1 MAIAIRDDHYWT
13 REEYEQRVEEG
24 FFQPGER
31 VELVD
36 GVLYEMSPQFPD
48 HAQSISRALYKLL
61 PLFSTDFHV
70 RIQMPLA
77 LGADSE
83 PEPDVAV
90 VPGSPESYDTHPTSS
105 VLIIE
110 VADSSLLHDRKR
122 KASLYARTGI
132 PDYWVVNLVDWRLE
146 VYREPQDGKY
156 KSHIIL
162 RPEDSISPLV
172 RPEIRIVVADLLPKK
187 KSQRT

>member
-1 MAIAIRDDHYWT
+1 MAIPIKDDHYWT
-13 REEYEQRVEEG
+13 REEYERRVEEG

-36 GVLYEMSPQFPD
+36 GVLYEMSPQYPD

-70 RIQMPLA
+70 RIQLPLS
-77 LGADSE
+77 LGANSE

-122 KASLYARTGI
+122 KASLYAREGV
-132 PDYWVVNLVDWRLE
+132 PDYWVVNLVDWCLE
-146 VYREPQDGKY
+146 VYREPQDGEY
-156 KSHIIL
+156 KSHTIL

-172 RPEIRIVVADLLPKK
+172 RSEVRIAAADLLPKK
-187 KSQRT
+187 KSKRT